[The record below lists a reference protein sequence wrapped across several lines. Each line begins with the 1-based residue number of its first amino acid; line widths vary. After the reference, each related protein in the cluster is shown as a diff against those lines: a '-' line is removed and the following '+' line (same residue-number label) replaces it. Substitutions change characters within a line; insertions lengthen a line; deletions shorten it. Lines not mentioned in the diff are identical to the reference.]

1 MSQLVDMSK
10 LDGDTQLKTEPSSFK
25 SWSSDQTPKLAP
37 RVVNGKFMLVPGEEE
52 DPDPGPGQE
61 RGGENI

>member
-1 MSQLVDMSK
+1 MSY
-10 LDGDTQLKTEPSSFK
+10 LDEDTHPKTEPSNFK
-25 SWSSDQTPKLAP
+25 SRNSNQTPKLAP
-37 RVVNGKFMLVPGEEE
+37 RVVNGKVMLVPGEEE

>member
-1 MSQLVDMSK
+1 MSQLHDMSK
-10 LDGDTQLKTEPSSFK
+10 LDEDKRLKTEPSNFK
-25 SWSSDQTPKLAP
+25 SWNSDQTPKLAP
-37 RVVNGKFMLVPGEEE
+37 RVVNGKVMLVPGEEE